1 LKKVATQAQL
11 EDPIRFNS
19 QFIKSKKNLIQFVD
33 AAATYGQNLPSKR
46 GRKRN
51 IDRQLAPRNP
61 VLFPIRQETGCGSD
75 EGFSPL
81 MPISPHTL
89 EPQQLTIQSSSVH
102 YINISSKS
110 SIIQL
115 KDSSSFETILSSK
128 EYFMGLKD
136 RTEEYGKWLED
147 LFKKEQKD
155 AEGQGRQIILPKPIT
170 INIIN

>member
-1 LKKVATQAQL
+1 LKKVATHAQL
-11 EDPIRFNS
+11 EDPVRFNS

-33 AAATYGQNLPSKR
+33 AAITYGKNLPSKR

-61 VLFPIRQETGCGSD
+61 ILFPIRQETGCGSD
-75 EGFSPL
+75 EGLSPL
-81 MPISPHTL
+81 IPISPYIL
-89 EPQQLTIQSSSVH
+89 EPQQLTIQSSSVP
-102 YINISSKS
+102 YINISNKS

-115 KDSSSFETILSSK
+115 KDSSSFETTLSSK

-136 RTEEYGKWLED
+136 RTKEYGKWLED
-147 LFKKEQKD
+147 LFNNEQKD
-155 AEGQGRQIILPKPIT
+155 AEEQDRQIILPKPIT